1 MKSQVALLLSCL
13 FFNKALALKCNQC
26 TPTSP
31 TTSCSPVTPTD
42 CSGTQ
47 CASITASVI
56 AAGVKTDVNVKTC
69 GAPDEC
75 ATQSLNLGLVKVTSN
90 AKCCSTDLCNT
101 DAPPALIQSANGK
114 RCYTCDSSDC
124 SKTVNCEGIEDRCIT
139 ATVEQGGNKIAM
151 KGCVSKN
158 VCDAASGSSLQ
169 GIAVTKLT
177 CCEGN
182 LCNGAE
188 TFTLSFLILLV
199 PLLSSILLH

>member
-1 MKSQVALLLSCL
+1 MSSQVALLLFCM
-13 FFNKALALKCNQC
+13 FFTKALALKCNQC
-26 TPTSP
+26 TSSGP
-31 TTSCSPVTPTD
+31 CSPVTQVD
-42 CSGTQ
+42 CPGTQ
-47 CASITASVI
+47 CASITASVT

-75 ATQSLNLGLVKVTSN
+75 ATQSLNFGLVKVTSN

-101 DAPPALIQSANGK
+101 DAPADLAQSANGK
-114 RCYTCDSSDC
+114 MCYTCDSNSNC
-124 SKTVNCEGIEDRCIT
+124 SKTLNCMGSEDRCIS

-151 KGCVSKN
+151 KGCVSKI
-158 VCDAASGSSLQ
+158 VCDAASGSSQQ
-169 GIAVTKLT
+169 GIAMTKLT

-188 TFTLSFLILLV
+188 TFTLSFLILVV